1 VAAPDPAGVLAALE
15 DDLNTPK
22 AFAELFALARAAN
35 ASDDPERRRELKAEL
50 LAGGQLLGLLQ
61 ADPETWLKTTGQSAL
76 DAAEIERLVDART
89 EARKARDFA
98 EADRIRDQLA
108 AAGLILE
115 DGPEG
120 TRWRRAG

>member
-1 VAAPDPAGVLAALE
+1 MLAALE

-35 ASDDPERRRELKAEL
+35 ASDDPERRRKLKAEL

-61 ADPETWLKTTGQSAL
+61 ENPETWLKTSGQSAL
-76 DAAEIERLVDART
+76 DAAEIERLIDARAA
-89 EARKARDFA
+89 ARKARDFA

-108 AAGLILE
+108 AEGVTLE
-115 DGPEG
+115 DRAEG